1 MELSAELGNE
11 LGNEMG
17 ADIKRERFWERYPL
31 AELNASEWEA
41 LCDGCGRCCLH
52 KLEYEDTG
60 EIDFTR
66 IACRLLD
73 LSTAQCSDYAGR
85 QKKVPDCVQLTAA
98 NVSEID
104 WLPGTCAYR
113 RMNEGRGLP
122 HWHPLLT
129 GNPESVIK
137 ANISVIGRVLP
148 ETAVHEDDYQ
158 EHVIRWIR
166 RS

>member
-1 MELSAELGNE
+1 MSEL
-11 LGNEMG
+11 
-17 ADIKRERFWERYPL
+17 RERFWERYPL
-31 AELNASEWEA
+31 DQLSTGEWEA

-60 EIDFTR
+60 ELDFTR

-73 LSTAQCSDYAGR
+73 LSTARCSDYPGR
-85 QKKVPDCVQLTAA
+85 RKHVPDCVQLTPQ
-98 NVSEID
+98 NVGEID

-113 RMNEGRGLP
+113 RLNEGRGLP
-122 HWHPLLT
+122 RWHPLLT
-129 GNPESVIK
+129 GNAESVVK

-148 ETAVHEDDYQ
+148 ETAVDEEDYQ